1 MYRINPDIQSAV
13 ATNGDKWVGF
23 ETVESA
29 EVKVEYIVNHG
40 LAGMMWWAMDL
51 DDYSGIACGRGKYP
65 LISGVKNMLD
75 NWDDNDND
83 DDDDDDDANPTQP
96 PLKDHINVCYY
107 TSWAQYRP
115 DYKFVPEDIDANMCT
130 HINYGFAF
138 VNDWGTNV
146 RTYEWNDLDM
156 YKRVM
161 AKRRE
166 NPDLKVMLSVGGW
179 THGTG
184 PFAIAAATDASR
196 RTFAQNS
203 LQFIQDNDFDGI
215 DIDWEYPG
223 YTGHPTKKGTAADV
237 ANYVEFLK
245 VLKDVYS
252 RAGKLLTA
260 AMGAT
265 PPRLDESYPDT
276 KTICDTLDLIHL
288 MTYDFHGGWED
299 VIGHHAAYTSD
310 GRHPNDPD
318 SLLTVKAST
327 DHWINNG
334 CDPHKMTMGF
344 GAYGRVFKSLS
355 GIPKRLEPGTA
366 RGIQGPY
373 TKESFQ
379 PNPTEFGTLPI
390 PYSDL
395 LKAHYR
401 KTDMLDTLKYVTG
414 KKIST
419 QTFNQLL
426 PSRVIDG
433 LDLKLLKVQDQS
445 FNIFSI
451 MNWLVQCGGQWT
463 WTIIPDAHVEWE
475 NIHLSKG
482 SKIS

>member
-13 ATNGDKWVGF
+13 ATQGDKWVGF

-29 EVKVEYIVNHG
+29 KVKVEYIVDHG

-51 DDYSGIACGRGKYP
+51 DDYSGQACGRGKYP

-83 DDDDDDDANPTQP
+83 DDDDDEDDVNPTQP
-96 PLKDHINVCYY
+96 PLKEHINVCYY

-184 PFAIAAATDASR
+184 PFALAAATDASR

-203 LQFIQDNDFDGI
+203 LQFIRDNDFDGI

-223 YTGHPTKKGTAADV
+223 YTGHPTKKGTPADV
-237 ANYVEFLK
+237 ENYVEFLK

-252 RAGKLLTA
+252 KGGKLLTA

-327 DHWINNG
+327 DHWIKNG

-355 GIPKRLEPGTA
+355 GVAKRLEPGTA

-373 TKESFQ
+373 TQECFQ
-379 PNPTEFGTLPI
+379 PNQIGFEILPT
-390 PYSDL
+390 Y
-395 LKAHYR
+395 
-401 KTDMLDTLKYVTG
+401 
-414 KKIST
+414 
-419 QTFNQLL
+419 
-426 PSRVIDG
+426 
-433 LDLKLLKVQDQS
+433 
-445 FNIFSI
+445 
-451 MNWLVQCGGQWT
+451 
-463 WTIIPDAHVEWE
+463 
-475 NIHLSKG
+475 
-482 SKIS
+482 